1 MLVNRTVNNVPRELL
16 ERAISATIAARGHGS
31 PTERDLRA
39 ALSADHDYVLING
52 MHFSHAE
59 ILAWRQAACEEL
71 DRSKPCA

>member
-1 MLVNRTVNNVPRELL
+1 MPVHPTVNNVPRELL
-16 ERAISATIAARGHGS
+16 ERAISATIVARGHGS

-39 ALSADHDYVLING
+39 ALRADHDYVLING